1 MNSRAFA
8 SALIA
13 AGVLA
18 LVPSQ
23 ASAATVSV
31 QGDTLMYQAA
41 PGERNGFA
49 VIYEPGPSDEAP
61 PPDDPPPPPEEPMLT
76 SYAGAQ
82 RVFASQ
88 SGFVYHFFAQRSG
101 SVLATP
107 GPGCVLDS
115 STDEPAVNCSAA
127 GVSRIRFEMGDG
139 NDYVYWHGEE
149 RPLPA
154 SEVIIGG
161 SGNDVLSGHYRSRR
175 SVISGGPGNDN
186 IGDATVG
193 RGGPGNDEI
202 RGRYGSAST
211 IYGQGGRDALRGGG
225 GTRTGNGPTIWEG
238 RVRIFGGPGND
249 DVSGGRYA
257 DLVNGEAGDDQ
268 VTGGQGRDT
277 LVGESGNDT
286 MLSDDRIIPGARRV
300 RDKVGCGA
308 GRDRVFADRLDR
320 LAGCEKVRRQG

>member
-1 MNSRAFA
+1 M
-8 SALIA
+8 
-13 AGVLA
+13 LA
-18 LVPSQ
+18 
-23 ASAATVSV
+23 
-31 QGDTLMYQAA
+31 
-41 PGERNGFA
+41 
-49 VIYEPGPSDEAP
+49 
-61 PPDDPPPPPEEPMLT
+61 PDV
-76 SYAGAQ
+76 GAQ

-88 SGFVYHFFAQRSG
+88 SGFVYRFFGQRSG
-101 SVLATP
+101 NVRATP
-107 GPGCVLDS
+107 GPGCVLDDT
-115 STDEPAVNCSAA
+115 STDDPAVTCSAA
-127 GVSRIRFEMGDG
+127 AVSRIRFDMGDG
-139 NDYVYWHGEE
+139 NDRVDWNGEE
-149 RPLPA
+149 GSPLPA
-154 SEVIIGG
+154 SELIIGG
-161 SGNDVLSGHYRSRR
+161 SGNDVLNGNFRSRR
-175 SVISGGPGNDN
+175 SVISGGSGNDN

-193 RGGPGNDEI
+193 RGGPGNDLM

-211 IYGQGGRDALRGGG
+211 IYGQGGRDALRGGA

-238 RVRIFGGPGND
+238 RMRIFGGPGND

-320 LAGCEKVRRQG
+320 LAGCEKVRRRG